1 MSFEK
6 RNGAT
11 IHGREGW
18 KGVLKVNG
26 GRNQS
31 VPDDNTV
38 ATDDGVLLVIR
49 AVHVV
54 VSVGELSFCAAK
66 KKSNGVV
73 AAARINEPSVL
84 VGIPSCR
91 RVILRNRSAL
101 SRGRRSPAL
110 RVVARTL
117 HTPHSQQARN
127 SRLVV

>member
-54 VSVGELSFCAAK
+54 VSVGELDFLFVLREKKKAMVCDGRSQNKYVFRSLSRNAK
-66 KKSNGVV
+66 KLG
-73 AAARINEPSVL
+73 L
-84 VGIPSCR
+84 
-91 RVILRNRSAL
+91 
-101 SRGRRSPAL
+101 
-110 RVVARTL
+110 
-117 HTPHSQQARN
+117 
-127 SRLVV
+127 